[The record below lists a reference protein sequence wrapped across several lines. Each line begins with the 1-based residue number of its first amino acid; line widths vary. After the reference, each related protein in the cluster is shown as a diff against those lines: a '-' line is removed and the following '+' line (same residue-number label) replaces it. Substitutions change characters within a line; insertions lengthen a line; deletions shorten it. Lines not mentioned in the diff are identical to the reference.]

1 MSTLPQDIDLN
12 KLLESLEDSEEQ
24 KEYSD
29 QVLNFIA
36 FYNLKPGNNLVK
48 ATVLYKLF
56 KNWSKADVSS
66 GTFTN
71 RLKEI
76 FPYQVIKDGTFF
88 SLDQS
93 ALNLSEA
100 ALKLLQTK
108 PERHLLPSYKR
119 HFESFLNRYQVT
131 EGTYWVESYILY
143 YLYDKWL
150 YEIKRKTNHLGY
162 QSFNNLMSL
171 YFTVKKP
178 NTNQSYVVRINKENL
193 MKHITEEHMEQ
204 IRQGYKNA
212 NKRRQKVKKKQS

>member
-12 KLLESLEDSEEQ
+12 KLLESLENTEEK

-29 QVLNFIA
+29 HVLNFIA

-56 KNWSKADVSS
+56 KNWSKADVGSFNFS
-66 GTFTN
+66 F

-76 FPYQVIKDGTFF
+76 FPHQMIKDGMFF

-119 HFESFLNRYQVT
+119 HFESFLAKYQVT
-131 EGTYWVESYILY
+131 EGTYWVESYVLY

-150 YEIKRKTNHLGY
+150 FEIKRKTNHLGY
-162 QSFNNLMSL
+162 QSFNSLLSL
-171 YFTVKKP
+171 YFTVKRLNK
-178 NTNQSYVVRINKENL
+178 NQSYVVRINKENL

-204 IRQGYKNA
+204 IRQGYKHA
-212 NKRRQKVKKKQS
+212 KKRRQKVKKKPS